1 MEIRFECFFE
11 GKPLFQVL
19 RESTDQAL
27 FTGTSSQCQRFME
40 VYQEKLAKA
49 RQRDRK
55 SYRPLSV
62 ATSA

>member
-11 GKPLFQVL
+11 GKQLFQVL
-19 RESTDQAL
+19 REGSDHAL

-40 VYQEKLAKA
+40 VYQQKVMKS

-55 SYRPLSV
+55 GHRSLS
-62 ATSA
+62 ASLAS